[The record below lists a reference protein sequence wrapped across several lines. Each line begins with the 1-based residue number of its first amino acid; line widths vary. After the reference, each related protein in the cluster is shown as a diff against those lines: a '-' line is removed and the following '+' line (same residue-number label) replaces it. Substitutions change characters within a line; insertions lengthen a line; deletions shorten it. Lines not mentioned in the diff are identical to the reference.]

1 MNNPTPP
8 YRRFVTAYWLTA
20 RVLLSYGGVWLL
32 RGWISQRTQDRWLHS
47 KHKKNAKRLRIGIE
61 NLQGLYIK
69 VGQLFSIL
77 ANFLPAAFRSELEG
91 LQDAIPPR
99 EFSAIEERVREEF
112 GESPSTL
119 FQTFDPH
126 PIASASL
133 GQVHRA
139 TLPTG
144 EDVAVK
150 VRYPGIETI
159 VQSDLITLR
168 RIVGLLERLFPG
180 HGLTTVYEE
189 VEQMVRSEL
198 DFEQEAASLLRIS
211 ANFSERDMIEF
222 PVLYEQFCTGRI
234 LTTGYIE
241 GEKITAAL
249 RHPMDVRRDVA
260 ERLVDAYCKQIFEDG
275 VYHADPHPGNIRLTP
290 DGDVVLLDF
299 GATAELS
306 LKMREGIVAL
316 LQAVLSKNT
325 EKIQRALGEM
335 GFLNRRASPE
345 VIEQIIGV
353 LHERLQTYFH
363 VETLNLQEL
372 QVDPQILFDTL
383 TELRRMNV
391 GVFEVG
397 DFFHIPKEWILLER
411 TLLLLTGLCT
421 ELDPSIQPM
430 ELLKPYLEK
439 MLARDQDDWTQ
450 FALETAQEVGLQA
463 LTLPADLKKFIRR
476 ANLGRLEVRTPAV
489 EVAAERIYSAAR
501 QLMWTGFA
509 IASGVLSSL
518 FYLNQEPDIAMWLA
532 YAAGSFGG
540 LLMLSILRDMV
551 RPKGR

>member
-20 RVLLSYGGVWLL
+20 RVLLSYAGVWLL
-32 RGWISQRTQDRWLHS
+32 RGWLSKRTLDRWLHT
-47 KHKKNAKRLRIGIE
+47 KHIRNAKRLRVGIE

-77 ANFLPAAFRSELEG
+77 ANFLPTAFRAELEG

-99 EFSAIEERVREEF
+99 KFSAIEQRVQEEF
-112 GESPSTL
+112 GQSPQQL
-119 FQTFDPH
+119 FAHFDPE

-139 TLPTG
+139 TLKTG

-168 RIVGLLERLFPG
+168 RIVNLLDRLFPG

-211 ANFSERDMIEF
+211 ANFEDRDSIEF
-222 PVLYEQFCTGRI
+222 PVLYEDYCTGRI
-234 LTTGYIE
+234 LTTGFVE

-249 RHPMDVRRDVA
+249 RLPMENRREIA

-290 DGDVVLLDF
+290 DGEVVLLDF

-306 LKMREGIVAL
+306 LKMREELSLFFKQCSVKTREDSTGSGRYGVSESPCLPGSARTNYRSAARTASVL
-316 LQAVLSKNT
+316 LP
-325 EKIQRALGEM
+325 RGD
-335 GFLNRRASPE
+335 
-345 VIEQIIGV
+345 IESAGTSGRPPDS
-353 LHERLQTYFH
+353 LRHP
-363 VETLNLQEL
+363 
-372 QVDPQILFDTL
+372 D
-383 TELRRMNV
+383 ELRRMNV

-421 ELDPSIQPM
+421 ELDPTIQPM

-463 LTLPADLKKFIRR
+463 LTLPADLKKSFVGPTWEGWRFEP
-476 ANLGRLEVRTPAV
+476 LQSKSPL
-489 EVAAERIYSAAR
+489 
-501 QLMWTGFA
+501 TGF
-509 IASGVLSSL
+509 I
-518 FYLNQEPDIAMWLA
+518 QRLA
-532 YAAGSFGG
+532 N
-540 LLMLSILRDMV
+540 
-551 RPKGR
+551 